1 MERAEGTKRKPGT
14 PFAWLALGAAL
25 LLAVV
30 VARFGVY
37 ADGQEPAL
45 PLLMLLLMAEFGA
58 LLAAAGAV
66 AGFLHLRRSGFDW
79 AALLATVG
87 CAVAALA
94 LLLMGLRL
102 WPGM

>member
-1 MERAEGTKRKPGT
+1 MQTAEGTKRKPGS

-25 LLAVV
+25 LLAIV

-37 ADGQEPAL
+37 ADPQERTL

-66 AGFLHLRRSGFDW
+66 VGFLHLRRSGFTG
-79 AALLATVG
+79 AALLATVA

-94 LLLMGLRL
+94 LLLMGVQM